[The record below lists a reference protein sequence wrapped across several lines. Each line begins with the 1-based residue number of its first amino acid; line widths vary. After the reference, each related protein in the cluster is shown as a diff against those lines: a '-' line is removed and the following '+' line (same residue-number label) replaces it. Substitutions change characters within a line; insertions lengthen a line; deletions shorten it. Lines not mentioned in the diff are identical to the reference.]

1 MQFITFVI
9 IVLIKSH
16 CIYKTWLSHKLNVF
30 YCINNITY
38 YFRCQ
43 WTRCSFSFSSTSS
56 NWTVFPYELRWLEKS
71 GPAIVLALHH
81 HQTESLRP
89 ALKTRSS
96 LMHRPINWTNEFPSE
111 TRDSDVLIYFGFF
124 FSRTG
129 MTRLTCR
136 LFWIIWLRFWSF
148 LWSQDI
154 CQSQDR
160 ALETVR
166 CLLQ

>member
-1 MQFITFVI
+1 MF
-9 IVLIKSH
+9 
-16 CIYKTWLSHKLNVF
+16 C
-30 YCINNITY
+30 CINNITY

-89 ALKTRSS
+89 ALKTRSY
-96 LMHRPINWTNEFPSE
+96 LMHWPINWTNEFPSE
-111 TRDSDVLIYFGFF
+111 TKDSDVLIYFVFFVCFF

-136 LFWIIWLRFWSF
+136 LFRIIWLRFWSF